1 MTRSSLTRAELEAKI
16 PGGPTTPEVARRLGV
31 TNEVIETD
39 AAGFPTIVRQ
49 RVRNRFLKLE
59 EEGVLT
65 KAEAKA
71 AMCLRALADR
81 CHGRTLPS
89 YQMKVDCCGGHPHDA
104 MAANWDN
111 RTKVE
116 DALKCL
122 SFELRKVAVAYI
134 LEEPVEGMGNSFTAI
149 GAYYQP
155 AAKNDY
161 KRIAGKTLVIAAC
174 RELAVH
180 FGLANTD

>member
-1 MTRSSLTRAELEAKI
+1 M
-16 PGGPTTPEVARRLGV
+16 

-49 RVRNRFLKLE
+49 KVRNRLLKLE

-71 AMCLRALADR
+71 AILLKALADK
-81 CHGRTLPS
+81 CTGRMLPS
-89 YQMKVDCCGGHPHDA
+89 YQLKVDCSGGRPHDA
-104 MAANWDN
+104 MVANWHN

-122 SFELRKVAVAYI
+122 SPQLRKVAVAYI
-134 LEEPVEGMGNSFTAI
+134 LEERVDGMGSSFTSI
-149 GAYYQP
+149 GAYYHP
-155 AAKNDY
+155 AAKDDY

-174 RELAVH
+174 RDLAVH
-180 FGLANTD
+180 LQLISETNKNA